1 MIKQSLIIYNLPVLF
16 NILNEIKENFKF
28 DLYNFKKK
36 DEILKLKKNELGN
49 YLILT
54 NSQNRIKNIVNQI
67 ILDEF
72 PFKINEIIEKVNIA
86 LLKQKYNDQ
95 SKVLV
100 GKYKIDINSREI
112 SYEDKKLKL
121 TEREIDIILFL
132 KNTKNSQSI
141 ENLQREVWGHNSN
154 LETHTVET
162 HIYRLRKKIKNI
174 FRNEKFIVSTKK
186 GYLIEW
192 KKEIL

>member
-186 GYLIEW
+186 GYLIE
-192 KKEIL
+192 